1 MDVAWYS
8 AILSVVECIV
18 SCDTDLRFV
27 CLVACVWLKCADVV
41 LCCVCPIP
49 FSEYGSSTL
58 NVIPQVISPRGIW
71 TYGLSLV
78 AQAFSLD
85 WDSPLLSRMF
95 CMPYF
100 LGALYCALIQLFK
113 LLLGSRPPRCSAS
126 RPERRFLADGLCLGA
141 GRGLLLVFASPRRGL
156 AVWRI

>member
-41 LCCVCPIP
+41 FVLVCPIP

-95 CMPYF
+95 CVLYF
-100 LGALYCALIQLFK
+100 
-113 LLLGSRPPRCSAS
+113 
-126 RPERRFLADGLCLGA
+126 
-141 GRGLLLVFASPRRGL
+141 
-156 AVWRI
+156 